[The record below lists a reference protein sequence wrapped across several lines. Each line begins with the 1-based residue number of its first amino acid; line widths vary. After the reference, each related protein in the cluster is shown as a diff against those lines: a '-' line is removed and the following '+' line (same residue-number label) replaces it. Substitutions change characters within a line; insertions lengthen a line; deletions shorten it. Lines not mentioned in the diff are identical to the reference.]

1 MKTINNAQII
11 GIDHGYG
18 NMKTSNF
25 CFPTGITTYDHE
37 PLFTADMLVYG
48 GKYFGIVQRRNL
60 LKLRHLRVAYSLC
73 PAGRVLHR
81 NKQGLCVPKPQ
92 SEAAPFGGLT
102 LWGRSP
108 QSPGKEQ
115 CV

>member
-1 MKTINNAQII
+1 MKTINNAKII

-18 NMKTSNF
+18 NMKTANF

-37 PLFTADMLVYG
+37 PLVTADMLVYG

-81 NKQGLCVPKPQ
+81 NKQGLCVPQKSQ
-92 SEAAPFGGLT
+92 SQPKSADSLGA
-102 LWGRSP
+102 
-108 QSPGKEQ
+108 
-115 CV
+115 